1 MTASENAGGVG
12 NNGQPV
18 RVEIKNKHFTRH
30 DGNETQVLHDVAFE
44 VRRGELVALTGPSG
58 CGKTTLLK
66 LIAGLDHDYEGRISL
81 PKPRDGE
88 LELAYAFQE
97 PCLLPWRTVRQ
108 NVRLAMSTE
117 SAPDEQQKRI
127 TALLDD
133 MGLSHAADNY
143 PLSLSAGMAQ
153 RAALARA
160 FAVEAPLLIM
170 DEPFSSI
177 DERTA
182 VHLRKLLLSQ
192 LQTCPRTVLFVTHNL
207 REALFL
213 SDRLLILSQ
222 RPATLL
228 ADLALQPARDGAQDG
243 GQSKHPGR
251 HLGRRAEDVER
262 LHGEMLRRFP
272 DVLG

>member
-1 MTASENAGGVG
+1 MTPTETTGG
-12 NNGQPV
+12 GQPV
-18 RVEIKNKHFTRH
+18 RVEIKNKRFIRY
-30 DGNETQVLHDVAFE
+30 DGGETPVLHDVAFE
-44 VRRGELVALTGPSG
+44 IRRGELVALTGPSG

-66 LIAGLDHDYEGRISL
+66 LIAGLDRDYEGEVSL
-81 PKPRDGE
+81 PEPRKDE
-88 LELAYAFQE
+88 LELSYAFQE

-108 NVRLAMSTE
+108 NVQLAMPAE
-117 SAPDEQQKRI
+117 LPPGEQQKRI

-143 PLSLSAGMAQ
+143 PPSLSTGMAQ
-153 RAALARA
+153 RTALARA

-182 VHLRKLLLSQ
+182 IHLRKLLLSQ
-192 LQTCPRTVLFVTHNL
+192 LQTHSRMVLFVTHNL

-213 SDRLLILSQ
+213 SDRLLVLSQ

-228 ADLALQPARDGAQDG
+228 ADLPLQPARDRAQGDD
-243 GQSKHPGR
+243 QSDHQNDC
-251 HLGRRAEDVER
+251 LGRRAEDVER
-262 LHGEMLRRFP
+262 LHDEMLRRFP